1 MYDQWLSNCAATRE
15 LSFKP
20 PSLAT
25 KNSKRMKGCKV
36 QPMSLVCMEH
46 KVYSWYERIMKTP
59 PSSVEAR
66 SGPITRIIMIVREAY
81 ETGCYHAFCAMVVEL
96 APKPKGPDE
105 ESSEEES
112 EDDPNEEVFIR
123 MN

>member
-1 MYDQWLSNCAATRE
+1 MYDQWVSNCAATRE

-25 KNSKRMKGCKV
+25 KNSKRMKGCPV

-46 KVYSWYERIMKTP
+46 KVYSWYERIMKTTP
-59 PSSVEAR
+59 GSVEAR
-66 SGPITRIIMIVREAY
+66 SGPMTRIIMIVREAY
-81 ETGCYHAFCAMVVEL
+81 ETGRYHAFCAMVVKL
-96 APKPKGPDE
+96 APKPDDD
-105 ESSEEES
+105 SSEEES
-112 EDDPNEEVFIR
+112 DPDEVR